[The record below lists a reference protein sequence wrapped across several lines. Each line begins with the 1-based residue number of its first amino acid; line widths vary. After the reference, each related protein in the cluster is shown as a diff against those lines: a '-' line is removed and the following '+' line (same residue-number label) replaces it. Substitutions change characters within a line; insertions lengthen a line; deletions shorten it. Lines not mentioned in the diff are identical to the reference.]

1 MAHQFTNSYL
11 DDSISLFVYYK
22 RLAERA
28 MAQVSDEQLF
38 TPIDTE
44 ANSIAIIVKHM
55 AGNMRSRWTDFLST
69 DGEKPDRNR
78 DSEFEDPP
86 ATRAAVLA
94 SWEAGWSCLFSALH
108 ALTDDDLTRTVA
120 IRGEPHSVMQAIN
133 RQLAHYPHH
142 VGQIVLLAKHFAG
155 GKWQSLSIPRR
166 ASADFNQRVLSGQ
179 ASQR

>member
-38 TPIDTE
+38 TPIDSE

-108 ALTDDDLTRTVA
+108 ALTDDDLTRTVV

-166 ASADFNQRVLSGQ
+166 ASADYNHRVLSGQ
-179 ASQR
+179 ASQL